1 MDYMKLVA
9 DLCQIIDRQNEITK
23 AMVVQLGQRDA
34 LRYEEEMAAV
44 RRGYDTAL
52 GGGGPGEKQLIE
64 MLSTVSMGQALTGG
78 VTVVALVSVF
88 IEITPVKIN
97 PVSKFLAWL
106 GRKINSEVIAKVD
119 RLETEVQAMR
129 KADGE
134 QEAVNCRYRILRFG
148 DEVKHGTRHS
158 QEHFEQILA
167 DIDAYEIYCKDHKD
181 FKNNKTKVTTER
193 ILDVYR
199 KCVETDDFL

>member
-34 LRYEEEMAAV
+34 LRYEEEMVAV
-44 RRGYDTAL
+44 RRDYDTAM
-52 GGGGPGEKQLIE
+52 GGGGSVQKLIE
-64 MLSTVSMGQALTGG
+64 TLSTVSVGQALTGG

-181 FKNNKTKVTTER
+181 FKNNKTRVTTER

-199 KCVETDDFL
+199 ECVETDDFL